1 MDSSNT
7 RSNIEINNMCKSY
20 DNKEALNNVNLK
32 IMENEVLVLLGAN
45 GSGKS
50 TLLKLLS
57 TLYSCDKGKISI
69 FGMNIETDKT
79 QIQSRTGVLF
89 DSIVHW
95 DKLSGYENAWF
106 FARAYGMTPT
116 DTQQRI
122 EHLFKQFNLWD
133 NRDQP
138 VSTYS
143 YGMRRKLALIES
155 MVHEPDVLL
164 LDEPSMGLDYTS
176 RLVLYNILQ
185 EELKNSTIILATNDV
200 GEAKIMAD
208 RIVLI
213 HKGKLLAVDTPK
225 NLINSVMNLNR
236 IDLRLSTPLPLNV
249 LRNVDGVEYA
259 ETDESEKDSYKIQFL
274 VKSEEDALANIVNKV
289 VELNGHVMG
298 IDVQEPNLED
308 VFLKYIDKSP

>member
-1 MDSSNT
+1 MESSNIQPD
-7 RSNIEINNMCKSY
+7 IEINNMCKFY
-20 DNKEALNNVNLK
+20 DNKEALNNINLK

-50 TLLKLLS
+50 TLLKLIS
-57 TLYSCDKGKISI
+57 TLYSCDKGKISVL
-69 FGMNIETDKT
+69 GMDIDTDKT
-79 QIQSRTGVLF
+79 EIQSRTGVLF

-106 FARAYGMTPT
+106 FARAYGLTPKNAET
-116 DTQQRI
+116 RI
-122 EHLFKQFNLWD
+122 EHLFKRFKLWD

-143 YGMRRKLALIES
+143 YGMRRKLALVES
-155 MVHEPDVLL
+155 MIHEPDVLL

-185 EELKNSTIILATNDV
+185 EELKKSTIILATNDV
-200 GEAKIMAD
+200 AEAKIMAN

-213 HKGKLLAVDTPK
+213 HEGKILAVDTPK

-236 IDLRLSTPLPLNV
+236 INLKLSSPLPLNI

-259 ETDESEKDSYKIQFL
+259 EADESENNSYKVQFL
-274 VKSEEDALANIVNKV
+274 VKSNKGALANIVNKV
-289 VELNGHVMG
+289 VELDGRVMG

-308 VFLKYIDKSP
+308 VFLKFIDKSL